1 MPAGRR
7 ARSFCPVAS
16 RHPRRPCTKLSRR
29 SLPHKLRTARTR
41 SWSAPTSTTSR
52 SATSRGPRRQRQ
64 PRPRNHTAQGQPR
77 PRNHTAQGQPRP
89 RNHTVRL
96 QGRQARHA
104 HHVEYL
110 PDEFRRSRRA
120 AGRHLFARHSVGRG
134 HPAARGNVGQDLRS
148 HRVDRDL
155 RCVRPHY
162 VEGRIG
168 LGIMGLLTHG
178 VVDSGRG
185 SLRAPP
191 CPTSTT

>member
-16 RHPRRPCTKLSRR
+16 RHPRRPGTKLSRR

-64 PRPRNHTAQGQPR
+64 PRPRNHTGPGSASTPKSHCPASR
-77 PRNHTAQGQPRP
+77 SSSPSCA
-89 RNHTVRL
+89 
-96 QGRQARHA
+96 
-104 HHVEYL
+104 
-110 PDEFRRSRRA
+110 SRRIPA
-120 AGRHLFARHSVGRG
+120 RRISVISPSCIARHSVGRG

-168 LGIMGLLTHG
+168 LGIVGLLTLVAAHFE
-178 VVDSGRG
+178 RHA
-185 SLRAPP
+185 APRRLP
-191 CPTSTT
+191 DDARQDFSP

>member
-64 PRPRNHTAQGQPR
+64 PRPRNHTARDQPR
-77 PRNHTAQGQPRP
+77 PRNHTA
-89 RNHTVRL
+89 RL

-168 LGIMGLLTHG
+168 LGIMGLLTLVAAHFE
-178 VVDSGRG
+178 RHP
-185 SLRAPP
+185 APRRLP
-191 CPTSTT
+191 DDARQDFSP